1 MAKFE
6 DTNSEE
12 MINLKVFCIS
22 KRILSIIFIGL
33 VKIPQDETKL
43 PLRAPKL
50 RVEIGDQLET

>member
-12 MINLKVFCIS
+12 MINLKVFYIS

-43 PLRAPKL
+43 PWRVPKL